1 MRSLTVQQEVIRRSL
16 LTIKQR
22 IAVTK
27 NNQEIE
33 HKLKTTRYKM
43 NSYKKY
49 DKASNPILLNIWLH
63 SEYSKNG
70 FLAFTVSL
78 FSEVTANSTKL
89 KYKVCSNFSSILINW
104 YQEEGRRKRWW
115 WWWWWEGIIAFDIE
129 VRYLLVIDNCN
140 KYWTELS
147 WSRLPCPLE
156 YLRHR

>member
-1 MRSLTVQQEVIRRSL
+1 MISEVMRSLTVQQEVIRRSL

-43 NSYKKY
+43 NLYKKY

-63 SEYSKNG
+63 LEYSKNA

-78 FSEVTANSTKL
+78 FSVVTANSTKL
-89 KYKVCSNFSSILINW
+89 KYKVKFAKISHLFWLIDTKWRGGGRGGDDDNNGWHYCFW
-104 YQEEGRRKRWW
+104 YWG
-115 WWWWWEGIIAFDIE
+115 
-129 VRYLLVIDNCN
+129 
-140 KYWTELS
+140 
-147 WSRLPCPLE
+147 
-156 YLRHR
+156 